1 MIGDGGHGRKQ
12 SGFLYLP
19 KGGLGQG
26 RSENHLLQV
35 LKRASRLLTSCS
47 TCASSSTA
55 PDMHTTTTGSAP
67 ACRLALA
74 HYAIELACLLPFILK
89 SLKAP
94 DPHGTGASRYQKHSF
109 CQYGRGLQRSQ
120 YVLSGYALMQQSPM
134 RVTLSNVQPANEA
147 LLGTL
152 FPGAPL
158 RKRQLAALVL
168 IAFGLWVV
176 TRLRRLHQR

>member
-1 MIGDGGHGRKQ
+1 
-12 SGFLYLP
+12 
-19 KGGLGQG
+19 
-26 RSENHLLQV
+26 
-35 LKRASRLLTSCS
+35 
-47 TCASSSTA
+47 
-55 PDMHTTTTGSAP
+55 MHTTTTGSAP

-134 RVTLSNVQPANEA
+134 RVTLLTFNPLTKPCWVRFFPVHLCAN
-147 LLGTL
+147 GSWQRL
-152 FPGAPL
+152 F
-158 RKRQLAALVL
+158 
-168 IAFGLWVV
+168 
-176 TRLRRLHQR
+176 